1 MNLPEPPTTDTTPI
15 EYLLESAGR
24 MGKASVIKS
33 GVFIEPEF
41 IGRIPLFFAPLY
53 QIFAGSAE
61 VWIDA

>member
-1 MNLPEPPTTDTTPI
+1 
-15 EYLLESAGR
+15 